1 MSERKLTE
9 PQTEREFLQLYDD
22 LVLDATKKLLD
33 YGRKALLSGAVSL
46 EQVRGPYQMPK
57 NVLTA
62 GLLTMTGEL
71 GPPAGRRSDL
81 RDIANIQRC
90 TPSV

>member
-1 MSERKLTE
+1 MATKNKT
-9 PQTEREFLQLYDD
+9 QTEQEFLKLYDD

-46 EQVRGPYQMPK
+46 EQVRGPHRMPK

-62 GLLTMTGEL
+62 GLLTLTGEL
-71 GPPAGRRSDL
+71 GPPEGSIADL
-81 RDIANIQRC
+81 RDIANIRRC
-90 TPSV
+90 V